1 MTHITGKNL
10 VSNTALYVYFFLS
23 FRVYKVSHSTRLNST
38 NKTFNNETQTTNPMT
53 NFAPYVIVFGV
64 GAMIAYE
71 IIKDERQTKHTPFY
85 DFELTSNLFRMLL
98 GGAALTFVYSQL
110 E

>member
-1 MTHITGKNL
+1 M
-10 VSNTALYVYFFLS
+10 A
-23 FRVYKVSHSTRLNST
+23 
-38 NKTFNNETQTTNPMT
+38 
-53 NFAPYVIVFGV
+53 NFAPYVIVFGF

-71 IIKDERQTKHTPFY
+71 IIKDERQENHTPFY
-85 DFELTSNLFRMLL
+85 DLELTSNLFQMLL